1 MITDLQQ
8 INTETEEGKMLM
20 AALAKIT
27 TESQTDKTPT
37 LSNAKKNGDTIVYLN
52 GFKESINYVMSLSN
66 IVWVD
71 EVKSYDGYSTVQC
84 YEQR

>member
-8 INTETEEGKMLM
+8 INTDTEEGKMLM

>member
-71 EVKSYDGYSTVQC
+71 EVKSYDGYSMVQC